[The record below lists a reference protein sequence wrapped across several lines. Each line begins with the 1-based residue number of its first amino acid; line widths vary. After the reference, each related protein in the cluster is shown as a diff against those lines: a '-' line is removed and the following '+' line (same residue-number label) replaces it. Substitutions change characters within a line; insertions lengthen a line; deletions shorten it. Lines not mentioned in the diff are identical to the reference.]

1 MRRWRE
7 VRGNFMEV
15 STNSYYQPKNRTL
28 ALVLVAVRLAI
39 SRNGFEEGPPQE
51 NVNQVSFIF
60 GAAFVIVDQVCVIG
74 DESRGF
80 RQPFFDLR
88 ARAREQLLCRECP
101 AGKWAD
107 AAHRDASSRKR
118 AAAIGT
124 FEPQSQA
131 QRGALMNL
139 KFHVSGAMARFCRR
153 HHNPGEDFARREMI
167 RICAGNE
174 LLDENFASPGS
185 AFDPHR

>member
-1 MRRWRE
+1 
-7 VRGNFMEV
+7 
-15 STNSYYQPKNRTL
+15 STNGYYQPKNRTL

-39 SRNGFEEGPPQE
+39 SRNGFEEGSAQE
-51 NVNQVSFIF
+51 NANQVPFVF

-74 DESRGF
+74 DECRGF

-88 ARAREQLLCRECP
+88 TRAREQSLCRGCA

-124 FEPQSQA
+124 
-131 QRGALMNL
+131 
-139 KFHVSGAMARFCRR
+139 
-153 HHNPGEDFARREMI
+153 
-167 RICAGNE
+167 
-174 LLDENFASPGS
+174 
-185 AFDPHR
+185 